1 VARYRLRLS
10 YDGGPFRGF
19 AINEGV
25 PTVGGTLRS
34 ALEQVLQH
42 DVPIVCAGRTDA
54 GVHALDQVV
63 SFDTHKPVDC
73 EALRTS
79 LNGLCKPHIV
89 VSTVEPV
96 SEDFDARFSCLER
109 SYRYRIVNQRLPD
122 PFREDYTWR
131 VSQPLDVAAMQAAG
145 NHLLGSHDF
154 SSFCRRQFDTSG
166 DEPVEKPR
174 RREVLSLDW
183 SLRPDN
189 EIHLQISATS
199 FCQQMVR
206 SITGLC
212 VDVGLTAAA
221 LPGAVAAFD
230 ATGPAATPAA
240 EIAASDVPDIL
251 AAKDRTRVPRIAPPQ
266 GLYLLA
272 VRY

>member
-1 VARYRLRLS
+1 MARYRLRLS
-10 YDGGPFRGF
+10 YDGGPFHGF
-19 AINEGV
+19 APNPGV
-25 PTVGGTLRS
+25 STVGGVLRG

-63 SFDTHKPVDC
+63 SFDTDREVVP

-89 VSTVEPV
+89 VSQVEPAAD
-96 SEDFDARFSCLER
+96 DFSARFSCTSR
-109 SYRYRIVNQRLPD
+109 TYRYRLLNRRLPD
-122 PFREDYTWR
+122 PFRNDYTWR
-131 VSQPLDVAAMQAAG
+131 VSVPLDIDLMQQAATA
-145 NHLLGSHDF
+145 LLGHHDF

-174 RREVLSLDW
+174 TRELQAADW
-183 SLRPDN
+183 SRQADDEL
-189 EIHLQISATS
+189 HLIIRATS

-212 VDVGLTAAA
+212 VDVGL
-221 LPGAVAAFD
+221 GSIAVA
-230 ATGPAATPAA
+230 
-240 EIAASDVPDIL
+240 DVPAIL
-251 AAKDRTRVPRIAPPQ
+251 AAKDRTAVPRVAPPQ
-266 GLYLLA
+266 GLYLLSLT
-272 VRY
+272 Y